1 MKPIKAV
8 IFDMDGVLIDSEP
21 VYLHHQ
27 YTHLKPL
34 YPWITLESMY
44 PLVGI
49 SGQEYMPFMAK
60 LCRRTDDAAFRQ
72 EMDAM
77 NAGCQV
83 YYPDI
88 LRKEVRPLLHEL
100 KQMGL
105 QVALASSS
113 SRECIEQ
120 VLTQCKIR
128 ELFDCIVSG
137 HEFTH
142 SKPDPEIYRFTMDK
156 LRRKPEE
163 CLIVEDSTY
172 GVQAGTAAGGVV
184 AALRD
189 ERFPFDQRAAQLHI
203 DSLAELPALAACGG
217 KRIRAAFF
225 DVDGTLI
232 TVGGHRM
239 PPGVAPAL
247 QALQR
252 SGVQVFL
259 CTGRHALEIEEENM
273 LPGITVD
280 GAVYMNGQLCELR
293 GQIVRETPIPA
304 GDLSALKQ
312 FLQKKN
318 CSCIFLEKDRMY
330 ANCVDARME
339 VEQAKIGTAVPAVRD
354 ISDLENRRIYQVIPF
369 VNEEEEEELLRQMPH
384 CRTKR
389 WGDAVVDLM
398 SRSGGKENGI
408 RALCAAIGI
417 TTEETIAFGDAD
429 NDLEMLQLAGIGV
442 AMGNA
447 LPQVRACADM
457 VTDTVENDGIAHALQ
472 KLKLIG

>member
-27 YTHLKPL
+27 YTHLKPS

-77 NAGCQV
+77 NAGCRV

-120 VLTQCKIR
+120 VLTQCEIR

-137 HEFTH
+137 HEFTR

-156 LRRKPEE
+156 LGRKPGE

-172 GVQAGTAAGGVV
+172 GVQVRRR
-184 AALRD
+184 AALWLPCGTKDSHLTSGR
-189 ERFPFDQRAAQLHI
+189 RSCISTALPSCLRWRRAAEKGYAQP
-203 DSLAELPALAACGG
+203 SLMW
-217 KRIRAAFF
+217 
-225 DVDGTLI
+225 T
-232 TVGGHRM
+232 
-239 PPGVAPAL
+239 AP
-247 QALQR
+247 
-252 SGVQVFL
+252 
-259 CTGRHALEIEEENM
+259 
-273 LPGITVD
+273 
-280 GAVYMNGQLCELR
+280 
-293 GQIVRETPIPA
+293 
-304 GDLSALKQ
+304 
-312 FLQKKN
+312 
-318 CSCIFLEKDRMY
+318 
-330 ANCVDARME
+330 
-339 VEQAKIGTAVPAVRD
+339 
-354 ISDLENRRIYQVIPF
+354 
-369 VNEEEEEELLRQMPH
+369 
-384 CRTKR
+384 
-389 WGDAVVDLM
+389 
-398 SRSGGKENGI
+398 
-408 RALCAAIGI
+408 
-417 TTEETIAFGDAD
+417 
-429 NDLEMLQLAGIGV
+429 
-442 AMGNA
+442 
-447 LPQVRACADM
+447 
-457 VTDTVENDGIAHALQ
+457 
-472 KLKLIG
+472 

>member
-27 YTHLKPL
+27 YTHLKPS

-77 NAGCQV
+77 NAGCRV

-142 SKPDPEIYRFTMDK
+142 SKPDPEIFLLSCRHFDIA
-156 LRRKPEE
+156 PEDA
-163 CLIVEDSTY
+163 LVLEDSEN
-172 GVQAGTAAGGVV
+172 GLLAAHNGKIP
-184 AALRD
+184 AICIPD
-189 ERFPFDQRAAQLHI
+189 MKYPAAQYR
-203 DSLAELPALAACGG
+203 DY
-217 KRIRAAFF
+217 
-225 DVDGTLI
+225 
-232 TVGGHRM
+232 
-239 PPGVAPAL
+239 
-247 QALQR
+247 
-252 SGVQVFL
+252 
-259 CTGRHALEIEEENM
+259 
-273 LPGITVD
+273 
-280 GAVYMNGQLCELR
+280 AVY
-293 GQIVRETPIPA
+293 IA
-304 GDLSALKQ
+304 GSA
-312 FLQKKN
+312 
-318 CSCIFLEKDRMY
+318 
-330 ANCVDARME
+330 
-339 VEQAKIGTAVPAVRD
+339 RD
-354 ISDLENRRIYQVIPF
+354 VITYF
-369 VNEEEEEELLRQMPH
+369 
-384 CRTKR
+384 
-389 WGDAVVDLM
+389 
-398 SRSGGKENGI
+398 S
-408 RALCAAIGI
+408 
-417 TTEETIAFGDAD
+417 
-429 NDLEMLQLAGIGV
+429 
-442 AMGNA
+442 
-447 LPQVRACADM
+447 
-457 VTDTVENDGIAHALQ
+457 
-472 KLKLIG
+472 

>member
-156 LRRKPEE
+156 LKRRPEE

-172 GVQAGTAAGGVV
+172 GVQAGTAAG
-184 AALRD
+184 
-189 ERFPFDQRAAQLHI
+189 
-203 DSLAELPALAACGG
+203 GG

-280 GAVYMNGQLCELR
+280 GAVYMNGQLCELQ

-330 ANCVDARME
+330 ANCVDSRME
-339 VEQAKIGTAVPAVRD
+339 TEQAKIGTAVPAVRD

>member
-27 YTHLKPL
+27 YAHLKPF

-77 NAGCQV
+77 NAGCRV

-120 VLTQCKIR
+120 VLTQCEIR

-137 HEFTH
+137 HEFTR

-156 LRRKPEE
+156 LGRKPEE

-172 GVQAGTAAGGVV
+172 GVQAGTAA
-184 AALRD
+184 AALWLPCGTKDSRLPSG
-189 ERFPFDQRAAQLHI
+189 RRSCISTALPSCLRWRRAAEKGYAPP
-203 DSLAELPALAACGG
+203 SLMW
-217 KRIRAAFF
+217 
-225 DVDGTLI
+225 T
-232 TVGGHRM
+232 
-239 PPGVAPAL
+239 AP
-247 QALQR
+247 
-252 SGVQVFL
+252 
-259 CTGRHALEIEEENM
+259 
-273 LPGITVD
+273 
-280 GAVYMNGQLCELR
+280 
-293 GQIVRETPIPA
+293 
-304 GDLSALKQ
+304 
-312 FLQKKN
+312 
-318 CSCIFLEKDRMY
+318 
-330 ANCVDARME
+330 
-339 VEQAKIGTAVPAVRD
+339 
-354 ISDLENRRIYQVIPF
+354 
-369 VNEEEEEELLRQMPH
+369 
-384 CRTKR
+384 
-389 WGDAVVDLM
+389 
-398 SRSGGKENGI
+398 
-408 RALCAAIGI
+408 
-417 TTEETIAFGDAD
+417 
-429 NDLEMLQLAGIGV
+429 
-442 AMGNA
+442 
-447 LPQVRACADM
+447 
-457 VTDTVENDGIAHALQ
+457 
-472 KLKLIG
+472 

>member
-27 YTHLKPL
+27 YAHLKPS

-156 LRRKPEE
+156 LKRRPEE

-184 AALRD
+184 AALGTKDSRLTSV
-189 ERFPFDQRAAQLHI
+189 RRSCISTALPSCLRWRRAA
-203 DSLAELPALAACGG
+203 E

-239 PPGVAPAL
+239 PPSVAPAL

-280 GAVYMNGQLCELR
+280 GAVYMNGQLCELQ

-330 ANCVDARME
+330 ANCVDSRME
-339 VEQAKIGTAVPAVRD
+339 IEQVKSAPPCRWLCVTSPIWKTAAY
-354 ISDLENRRIYQVIPF
+354 I
-369 VNEEEEEELLRQMPH
+369 
-384 CRTKR
+384 
-389 WGDAVVDLM
+389 
-398 SRSGGKENGI
+398 RSS
-408 RALCAAIGI
+408 
-417 TTEETIAFGDAD
+417 
-429 NDLEMLQLAGIGV
+429 
-442 AMGNA
+442 
-447 LPQVRACADM
+447 PS
-457 VTDTVENDGIAHALQ
+457 
-472 KLKLIG
+472 

>member
-1 MKPIKAV
+1 MRPIKAV

-27 YTHLKPL
+27 YTQLKPS
-34 YPWITLESMY
+34 YPWITLESMH

-77 NAGCQV
+77 NAGCRV

-120 VLTQCKIR
+120 VLTQCEIR

-137 HEFTH
+137 REFTR

-156 LRRKPEE
+156 LGRKPEE

-203 DSLAELPALAACGG
+203 DSLAELPALV
-217 KRIRAAFF
+217 RAAEK
-225 DVDGTLI
+225 GYA
-232 TVGGHRM
+232 
-239 PPGVAPAL
+239 PPSLMWTAP
-247 QALQR
+247 
-252 SGVQVFL
+252 
-259 CTGRHALEIEEENM
+259 C
-273 LPGITVD
+273 LP
-280 GAVYMNGQLCELR
+280 
-293 GQIVRETPIPA
+293 
-304 GDLSALKQ
+304 
-312 FLQKKN
+312 
-318 CSCIFLEKDRMY
+318 
-330 ANCVDARME
+330 
-339 VEQAKIGTAVPAVRD
+339 
-354 ISDLENRRIYQVIPF
+354 
-369 VNEEEEEELLRQMPH
+369 
-384 CRTKR
+384 
-389 WGDAVVDLM
+389 W
-398 SRSGGKENGI
+398 
-408 RALCAAIGI
+408 
-417 TTEETIAFGDAD
+417 
-429 NDLEMLQLAGIGV
+429 AGIGCRPV
-442 AMGNA
+442 WPLRCRLYSAA
-447 LPQVRACADM
+447 ACRCFCAPAA
-457 VTDTVENDGIAHALQ
+457 TRW
-472 KLKLIG
+472 KLKKKTCCPASRLTVLFI

>member
-27 YTHLKPL
+27 YAHLKPS

-156 LRRKPEE
+156 LKRRPEE

-203 DSLAELPALAACGG
+203 DSLAELPALAAEKGY
-217 KRIRAAFF
+217 A
-225 DVDGTLI
+225 
-232 TVGGHRM
+232 
-239 PPGVAPAL
+239 PPSLMWTAP
-247 QALQR
+247 
-252 SGVQVFL
+252 
-259 CTGRHALEIEEENM
+259 
-273 LPGITVD
+273 
-280 GAVYMNGQLCELR
+280 
-293 GQIVRETPIPA
+293 
-304 GDLSALKQ
+304 
-312 FLQKKN
+312 
-318 CSCIFLEKDRMY
+318 
-330 ANCVDARME
+330 
-339 VEQAKIGTAVPAVRD
+339 
-354 ISDLENRRIYQVIPF
+354 
-369 VNEEEEEELLRQMPH
+369 
-384 CRTKR
+384 
-389 WGDAVVDLM
+389 
-398 SRSGGKENGI
+398 
-408 RALCAAIGI
+408 
-417 TTEETIAFGDAD
+417 
-429 NDLEMLQLAGIGV
+429 
-442 AMGNA
+442 
-447 LPQVRACADM
+447 
-457 VTDTVENDGIAHALQ
+457 
-472 KLKLIG
+472 